1 MEIRD
6 RLYGL
11 IEYSELEEEVLNTQI
26 LQRLRRVK
34 QLALAELVYPSAGHS
49 RFEHVVGVMHLAGRM
64 ATSLKVD
71 GEIAKI
77 IRLAALL
84 HDVGH
89 PPFSHT
95 SELVLQKF
103 TPKSLVEGLDVEAI
117 HEAITLNI
125 LEFDEELNHC
135 LKAHQIEQIAALIK
149 PGPRSILKEIV
160 SGPLDADKLDYIHRD
175 AIQAGVSY
183 GAFDLEKVLN
193 CLTPIK
199 DGSEEYVGVLEEGT
213 WAIEQLLLAKYHM
226 HAQVYHHKIRRIT
239 DAMLVRG
246 LTLAVQEEIPELLR
260 LFSYVNTKEYCKFFL
275 TFDDEKLMR
284 LVIENSSGSAKAIF
298 ERLYERHLFKEIFR
312 VKINLENFK
321 DVLNLRRLDKLNE
334 DGTMN
339 IEREI
344 AKRIG
349 ISPDCVVLDKQSL
362 TNPTFKFPKREINPE
377 TILVTMQDKTRLPFS
392 DVSSVFANPSVSP
405 RDEFLYVYAPIDSC
419 SRSERNKKISDLSQ
433 PIREIIDRHLS

>member
-11 IEYSELEEEVLNTQI
+11 IEYTELEEEVLNTQI
-26 LQRLRRVK
+26 LQRLRRIK
-34 QLALAELVYPSAGHS
+34 QLALAGLVYPSAGHS

-64 ATSLKVD
+64 AERLNID
-71 GEIAKI
+71 REITKI
-77 IRLAALL
+77 VRLAALL

-95 SELVLQKF
+95 SELVLRRF

-125 LEFDEELNHC
+125 LEFDEELGSC
-135 LKAHQIEQIAALIK
+135 LKPHQIEHIAALIK

-160 SGPLDADKLDYIHRD
+160 SGPLDADKLDYIQRD

-226 HAQVYHHKIRRIT
+226 YAQVYHHKIRRIT

-246 LTLAVQEEIPELLR
+246 LTLAVLEGIPPLQS
-260 LFSYVNTKEYCKFFL
+260 LFCYANTKEYCKFFL

-284 LVIENSSGSAKAIF
+284 LVIEESAGSAKPIF
-298 ERLYERHLFKEIFR
+298 ERLYERHLFKEAFR
-312 VKINLENFK
+312 VKIDAENFR
-321 DVLNLRRLDKLNE
+321 DVLKLRRLDKLSE
-334 DGTMN
+334 QSTVA
-339 IEREI
+339 IEQEI
-344 AKRIG
+344 AKMIG
-349 ISPDCVVLDKQSL
+349 ISPDFVILDKQSL

-377 TILVTMQDKTRLPFS
+377 TILVTMQDKTRRPFS
-392 DVSSVFANPSVSP
+392 DVSSVFANPAV
-405 RDEFLYVYAPIDSC
+405 APQSF
-419 SRSERNKKISDLSQ
+419 RN
-433 PIREIIDRHLS
+433 PDR